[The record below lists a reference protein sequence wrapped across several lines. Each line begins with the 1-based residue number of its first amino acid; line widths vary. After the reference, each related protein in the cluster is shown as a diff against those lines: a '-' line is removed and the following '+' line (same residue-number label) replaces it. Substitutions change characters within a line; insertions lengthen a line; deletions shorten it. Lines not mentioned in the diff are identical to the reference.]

1 MEAKKLY
8 PALFKMTEKSGI
20 FSGILHENNIV
31 VATNR
36 IVLAEVRFDYA
47 ADHEGKVLN
56 REGVDLKI
64 EHGNFPKYR
73 NVIPELSSMQKYDG
87 QISIKEL
94 SLACKN
100 IIRAKITD
108 KLNVLQ
114 IGLKYYDPKELLML
128 LNIFELLGEA
138 PAIYQRENAACTL
151 FQSDNVRG
159 LCFEYRIENDTEIET
174 RKVFNISQAL
184 NYSKPVTNNT
194 KKAFYE

>member
-1 MEAKKLY
+1 MDPKKLY

-20 FSGILHENNIV
+20 FSGILHENSLV

-56 REGVDLKI
+56 KEGVDLKI

-87 QISIKEL
+87 QISLKEL
-94 SLACKN
+94 RFACKN
-100 IIRAKITD
+100 IVRAKITD

-128 LNIFELLGEA
+128 LDIYELLGEV
-138 PAIYQRENAACTL
+138 PAIYQQDGKRSTTFISKNCT
-151 FQSDNVRG
+151 G
-159 LCFEYRIENDTEIET
+159 LCFELLLTDDSDNRE
-174 RKVFNISQAL
+174 VFNISQAL
-184 NYSKPVTNNT
+184 SYSKPVTNAT